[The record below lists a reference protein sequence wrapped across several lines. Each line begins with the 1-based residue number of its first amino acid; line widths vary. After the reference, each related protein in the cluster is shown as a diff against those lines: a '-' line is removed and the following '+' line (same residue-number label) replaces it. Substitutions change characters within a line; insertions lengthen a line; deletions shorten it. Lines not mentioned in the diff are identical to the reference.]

1 MSPMGALRGHGVDV
15 TAITKCLI
23 GCRFVK
29 SLTAAMKAFD
39 YVWPHCERV
48 VRSDYGEKIMSKT
61 ATHNAEVREVT
72 AVREPSRELSADEL
86 ARVTGGHVFRITNV
100 RANATT
106 INGGP
111 PLG

>member
-1 MSPMGALRGHGVDV
+1 MICAG
-15 TAITKCLI
+15 
-23 GCRFVK
+23 
-29 SLTAAMKAFD
+29 
-39 YVWPHCERV
+39 
-48 VRSDYGEKIMSKT
+48 YGEKIMSKT
-61 ATHNAEVREVT
+61 TTRNTEVRKAT